1 MLIILSQG
9 WHCVNF
15 EIWSNLSFFDL
26 LPFLPVYLCP
36 TPAAACHLHQLD
48 IHFWKM
54 ACVCNSSEETSSVLI
69 NRCLVHISDPLFI
82 LLPGKNHR
90 HKVSNISFCKM
101 KWTVKH
107 TKWIIRKLAHIYR
120 GFCSDLRVCDVP
132 VKLAVCITE
141 NACYKSQN
149 LQIGM

>member
-1 MLIILSQG
+1 MSILRYDLISLSLIFF
-9 WHCVNF
+9 HF
-15 EIWSNLSFFDL
+15 FLSTS
-26 LPFLPVYLCP
+26 VS
-36 TPAAACHLHQLD
+36 HQLQPA
-48 IHFWKM
+48 IFISSTYIFFLKM
-54 ACVCNSSEETSSVLI
+54 ACVYNSSEETSSLLI

-90 HKVSNISFCKM
+90 HTVSNIPFCKT

-107 TKWIIRKLAHIYR
+107 TKWIMRKLAHIYR

-141 NACYKSQN
+141 NACHKRQH
-149 LQIGM
+149 LQIGV